1 METVKKLFLDPDGW
15 QYFHLLGTGAFFKK
29 TIHQTSEE
37 ATVLIH
43 HIPTGVT
50 LQTSRPIFV
59 FTGTLQQAQTDYI
72 EKNITSIPFDISL
85 DLGELDIDVMG
96 QEYIAFLMELH
107 DRRRERFKTFAES
120 L

>member
-1 METVKKLFLDPDGW
+1 MEKLKKLFLDPDGW

-43 HIPTGVT
+43 HIPTGIT

-59 FTGTLQQAQTDYI
+59 FSGTPQQAQSDYI
-72 EKNITSIPFDISL
+72 EKNITSVPFEISL

-96 QEYIAFLMELH
+96 QEYIGFLMELH
-107 DRRRERFKTFAES
+107 DRRREAFKTFAES